1 MKRNGFTIIETS
13 LVLAIAGLILVLVFV
28 ALPALQRSQR
38 DTQRKGDIASLAKA
52 IKDYQSN
59 NNRGRL
65 PDNIA
70 GLNSIKSQYLNNT
83 FVDPDGTNYA
93 LEVLK
98 CDDGTVGAKCPKYDA
113 NNVKNHKMIYALPA
127 KCSDNHEPQVSDNP
141 RKAAILYR
149 LEVGNEVYCYDL

>member
-38 DTQRKGDIASLAKA
+38 DAQRKSDIATLAKA

-59 NNRGRL
+59 TSRGTL
-65 PDNIA
+65 PSNTDNQ
-70 GLNSIKSQYLNNT
+70 GIKNIVSKYIGS
-83 FVDPDGTNYA
+83 FVDPNGSNYD
-93 LEVLK
+93 LQV
-98 CDDGTVGAKCPKYDA
+98 AKCEGNVGTKCSFDL
-113 NNVKNHKMIYALPA
+113 NNVKDYKMYFVSPA
-127 KCSDNHEPQVSDNP
+127 KCSESNEPTVSDNP
-141 RKAAILYR
+141 RKAVILYR